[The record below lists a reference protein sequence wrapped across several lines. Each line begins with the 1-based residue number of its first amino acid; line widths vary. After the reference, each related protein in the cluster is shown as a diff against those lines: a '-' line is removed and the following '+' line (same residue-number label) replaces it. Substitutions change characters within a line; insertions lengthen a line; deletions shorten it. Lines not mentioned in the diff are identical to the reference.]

1 MAKDKSDIAIA
12 GAGVIGLAIGW
23 RFAQDGASVTIID
36 SGRGGREASWA
47 SGGMLGAQ
55 AEVGFDDLDVY
66 QLGVESMRQ
75 WPAFA
80 SELEDASGVSID
92 YREEGTLIVADDR
105 DNAAHL
111 RRIFEFQ
118 RAHSVPVEWIS
129 PIEAQEIEPLVSPRI
144 AAAVYSQADHQV
156 DSRQLVRALIEAFSR
171 AGGHLIEHD
180 AVRKIELGGAHPVM
194 KTESGKTFESE
205 TAVVAAGAWSAGI
218 VGLPETPIP
227 VRPVKGQ
234 MLELRMHDPY
244 RLGTVVRGIGS
255 YLAPK
260 LSGRLL
266 VGATSEEMG
275 FDSQVTAGGLYQLLE
290 KAWRLVPGIYEMEVT
305 DSWAG
310 LRPGSPDH
318 APIVGYSQDKRV
330 VYATGH
336 YRHGILLVPVTASN
350 VTEGIRKG
358 EMPDLLTVCDPQRF
372 AKQQATTK

>member
-1 MAKDKSDIAIA
+1 
-12 GAGVIGLAIGW
+12 
-23 RFAQDGASVTIID
+23 
-36 SGRGGREASWA
+36 
-47 SGGMLGAQ
+47 MLGAQ

-75 WPAFA
+75 WPEFA
-80 SELEDASGVSID
+80 SELENSSGVSID

-105 DNAAHL
+105 DSAAHL
-111 RRIFEFQ
+111 KRIFEFQ

-129 PIEAQEIEPLVSPRI
+129 PIEAQEIEPLLSPRI

-156 DSRQLVRALIEAFSR
+156 DSRQLVKALVEAFVR
-171 AGGHLIEHD
+171 EGGQLVEQD
-180 AVRKIELGGAHPVM
+180 AVRKIELGGANPVM
-194 KTESGKTFESE
+194 KTESGKAFESE
-205 TAVVAAGAWSAGI
+205 LTIIAAGAWSAGI
-218 VGLPETPIP
+218 VGLPETPLP

-234 MLELRMHDPY
+234 MLELRMQDPY

-260 LSGRLL
+260 RSGRLL

-275 FDSQVTAGGLYQLLE
+275 FDAQVTAGGLYQLLE

-318 APIVGYSQDKRV
+318 APIVGYSEDRRV

-336 YRHGILLVPVTASN
+336 YRHGILLTPVTAST
-350 VTEGIRKG
+350 VVEGIQKN
-358 EMPDLLTVCDPQRF
+358 EMPDLLAVCDPRRF
-372 AKQQATTK
+372 DRAKAAAK